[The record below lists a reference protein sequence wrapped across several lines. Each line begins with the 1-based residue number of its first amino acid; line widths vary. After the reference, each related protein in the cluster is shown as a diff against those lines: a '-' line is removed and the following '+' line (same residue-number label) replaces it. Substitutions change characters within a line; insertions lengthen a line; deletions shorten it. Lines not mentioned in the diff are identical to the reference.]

1 MKPAAALLALSL
13 AAPAMAEETF
23 DRTVV
28 IVSNE
33 IRMTRSADRTPF
45 PDTLDQHP
53 DLLADG
59 GYALTEPDDKN
70 EWYARAYQWSPG
82 TVFAYQ
88 GERVR
93 LEFFGINGDV
103 HPTVITGYDL
113 SFDVRRG
120 EITRVDFTA
129 DKPGIFEIMAPG
141 RMPSMSAQLVV
152 LPRP

>member
-1 MKPAAALLALSL
+1 MKPILTVLALTL
-13 AAPAMAEETF
+13 AAPVFADPAP

-33 IRMTRSADRTPF
+33 IKMTRAASRTPY
-45 PDTLDQHP
+45 PDTLERHP
-53 DLLADG
+53 DLMAGG
-59 GYALTEPDDKN
+59 GYRLEEPDDKG

-82 TVFAYQ
+82 VVYAYE
-88 GERVR
+88 GERLL

-103 HPTVITGYDL
+103 HPTEIPAFGQ

-120 EITRVDFTA
+120 EITRVEFVL
-129 DKPGIFEIMAPG
+129 DKSGLFEIVAPG
-141 RMPSMSAQLVV
+141 RAPSMTAQLVV